1 VAPGFS
7 IANSVHQ
14 QGIPQL
20 VDSVQHLLNKENRVD
35 SRGANLQHNPADFL
49 KEIHDGRIPPHVREE
64 AVLTVLQFAVQTD
77 CLDQTVLQAVHLA
90 DNYMR
95 ANGTIQPAFVRI
107 ISAVALEISIKLNEQ
122 MILQLEDVAKLF
134 EDRFS
139 VQMLAQLEK
148 HILQLNNFRVNV
160 ATPLDFC
167 LHFAFLEKQ
176 ALETSPFVLSPEELV
191 NMALPLL
198 HYAVS
203 QYDIC
208 RKKYSSIAAA
218 AICHVLQE
226 VHDEMES
233 ENQGDG
239 PKSSSGSVCQM
250 QICRDQFL
258 ASLMSKFPGQF
269 DLDEIYEILRLF
281 KAPFIKVA

>member
-1 VAPGFS
+1 M
-7 IANSVHQ
+7 
-14 QGIPQL
+14 
-20 VDSVQHLLNKENRVD
+20 
-35 SRGANLQHNPADFL
+35 
-49 KEIHDGRIPPHVREE
+49 REE

-90 DNYMR
+90 DNYMK
-95 ANGTIQPAFVRI
+95 ANNTIQPAFLRI

-139 VQMLAQLEK
+139 VQMLAQLER

-167 LHFAFLEKQ
+167 LHFAYLEKQ
-176 ALETSPFVLSPEELV
+176 ALDTSPFVLSPEELV

-208 RKKYSSIAAA
+208 RKKYSSIAVA
-218 AICHVLQE
+218 AICHVL
-226 VHDEMES
+226 
-233 ENQGDG
+233 
-239 PKSSSGSVCQM
+239 
-250 QICRDQFL
+250 
-258 ASLMSKFPGQF
+258 
-269 DLDEIYEILRLF
+269 
-281 KAPFIKVA
+281 

>member
-1 VAPGFS
+1 MAPGFS
-7 IANSVHQ
+7 IANSVRQ
-14 QGIPQL
+14 QGVSQL
-20 VDSVQHLLNKENRVD
+20 VDSVQHLLSKEKRVD
-35 SRGANLQHNPADFL
+35 ARGVNLQHNPVDYL
-49 KEIHDGRIPPHVREE
+49 NEIHEGRIAPHVREE

-90 DNYMR
+90 DNYMK
-95 ANGTIQPAFVRI
+95 ANNTIQPAFLRI

-139 VQMLAQLEK
+139 VQMLAQLER

-160 ATPLDFC
+160 VTPLDFC
-167 LHFAFLEKQ
+167 LHFAYLEKE
-176 ALETSPFVLSPEELV
+176 ALDTSPFVLSPEELV
-191 NMALPLL
+191 NMTLPLL
-198 HYAVS
+198 HYAAS
-203 QYDIC
+203 QYDIS
-208 RKKYSSIAAA
+208 RKKYSSIAVA

-226 VHDEMES
+226 VHDEMEN
-233 ENQGDG
+233 ENQQEGQAT
-239 PKSSSGSVCQM
+239 SSGVSEM
-250 QICRDQFL
+250 QICRDKFV
-258 ASLMSKFPGQF
+258 ASLMSKFVDQF